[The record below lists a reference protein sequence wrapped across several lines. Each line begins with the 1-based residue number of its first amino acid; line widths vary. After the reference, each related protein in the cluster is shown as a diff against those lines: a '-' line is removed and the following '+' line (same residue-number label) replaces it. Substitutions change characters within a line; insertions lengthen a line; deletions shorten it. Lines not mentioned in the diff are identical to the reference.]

1 MSKIIFI
8 TSLTLWSMGRGH
20 GGPAFTQTVQK
31 YIREGW
37 EVYLVSD
44 EPSNAGYPKLD
55 CAHNIVLKKSPFY
68 RFSQKRKIGLFFRLL
83 DQWYTGRR
91 FQSVVSGLVKGSVND
106 TVLYAYEV
114 YGVPACKKLS
124 STYRLPLVTRFQGTV
139 LSGVQK
145 FNTHARLYY
154 HSHLRALSTPADLVI
169 MTDDGT
175 LGDQVLHSLHNDSP
189 TVFWKNGLELLSL
202 GYTVEQIEAMG
213 RQRRAA
219 LGLAEDDFMLLTVSR
234 LVGWKRVERSIHGL
248 QECAARIP
256 NAKLVVVGDGEARAS
271 LEALTRS
278 LGVEGRVIFTGS
290 VPHSEVYSYM
300 AAADVFLSLYD
311 LSNVGNPL
319 LEAMTL
325 GKCIIT
331 LDVGN
336 TAHEITD
343 RKTGIL
349 LTYETLDSL
358 GKCLVELYE
367 DPALRQKLGE
377 NAAAY
382 AREHYWTWE
391 DRMDAEL
398 QRVQALLSQPPV
410 CSLFSSVG

>member
-1 MSKIIFI
+1 MKRIIFV
-8 TSLTLWSMGRGH
+8 TGLTLWSMGKGH
-20 GGPAFTQTVQK
+20 GGPAFTQTIQK

-37 EVYLVSD
+37 EVYLISD
-44 EPSNAGYPKLD
+44 ESSNAGYPELD
-55 CAHNIVLKKSPFY
+55 HAHNIVLEKSPFY

-124 STYRLPLVTRFQGTV
+124 ITYCLPLVTRFQGTV
-139 LSGVQK
+139 LSGVKK

-154 HSHLRALSTPADLVI
+154 HSHLRALSTPADLII

-175 LGDQVLHSLHNDSP
+175 LGDQVLNFLHNSSP
-189 TVFWKNGLELLSL
+189 TAFWKNGLELLSL
-202 GYTVEQIEAMG
+202 SYTVEQIETMG

-219 LGLAEDDFMLLTVSR
+219 LGLDGDDFILLTVSR
-234 LVGWKRVERSIHGL
+234 LVGWKRVERAIHGL
-248 QECAARIP
+248 HQCAARIP
-256 NAKLVVVGDGEARAS
+256 KAKLVVVGDGDARAS
-271 LEALTRS
+271 LEALARS
-278 LGVEGRVIFTGS
+278 LGLEDRIIFTGS

-311 LSNVGNPL
+311 LTNVGNPL

-325 GKCIIT
+325 GKCIVT

-343 RKTGIL
+343 RQTGIL

-358 GKCLVELYE
+358 GERLMELYE
-367 DPALRQKLGE
+367 NPALRQELGE
-377 NAAAY
+377 NAGAY

-391 DRMDAEL
+391 ARMDAEL
-398 QRVQALLSQPPV
+398 QQVQGLLHNKE
-410 CSLFSSVG
+410 

>member
-44 EPSNAGYPKLD
+44 EPSNAGYPELD
-55 CAHNIVLKKSPFY
+55 RAHNIVLKKSPFY
-68 RFSQKRKIGLFFRLL
+68 QFSRKRKIGFFFRLL
-83 DQWYTGRR
+83 DQWYTGYR
-91 FQSVVSGLVKGSVND
+91 FRSVVSELVKGSPND
-106 TVLYAYEV
+106 TVLYAYEI

-124 STYRLPLVTRFQGTV
+124 STYHLPLVTRFQGTV
-139 LSGVQK
+139 LSGVKK
-145 FNTHARLYY
+145 FNAHARLYY
-154 HSHLRALSTPADLVI
+154 YSHLRALSTPADLVI

-175 LGDQVLHSLHNDSP
+175 LGDQVLNFLHNSSP
-189 TVFWKNGLELLSL
+189 IAFWKNGLELLSL
-202 GYTVEQIEAMG
+202 NYTVEQIETMG

-219 LGLAEDDFMLLTVSR
+219 LGLDEDDFMLLTVSR

-358 GKCLVELYE
+358 GERLVELYE
-367 DPALRQKLGE
+367 DPALRRKLGE
-377 NAAAY
+377 DAAAY

-391 DRMDAEL
+391 SRMDAEI
-398 QRVQALLSQPPV
+398 QRVQALFLQEHRM
-410 CSLFSSVG
+410 

>member
-1 MSKIIFI
+1 MPRVIFVSTI
-8 TSLTLWSMGRGH
+8 TLWSMGKGH

-44 EPSNAGYPKLD
+44 EPSNAGYPELD
-55 CAHNIVLKKSPFY
+55 RAHNIVLKKSPFY
-68 RFSQKRKIGLFFRLL
+68 QFSRKRKIGFFFRLL

-91 FQSVVSGLVKGSVND
+91 FRSVVSELVKGSPND
-106 TVLYAYEV
+106 TVLYAYEI

-124 STYRLPLVTRFQGTV
+124 STYHLPLVTRFQGTV
-139 LSGVQK
+139 LSGVKQ
-145 FNTHARLYY
+145 FNTYLRLYY
-154 HSHLRALSTPADLVI
+154 HPHLRALSTSADLVI

-175 LGDQVLHSLHNDSP
+175 LGDQVLHSLKNFSP

-202 GYTVEQIEAMG
+202 GYTAEQIEIMG
-213 RQRRAA
+213 RERRTA
-219 LGLAEDDFMLLTVSR
+219 LGLSEDTFMLLTVSR
-234 LVGWKRVERSIHGL
+234 LVGWKRVERAIHGL
-248 QECAARIP
+248 HQCAARIP
-256 NAKLVVVGDGEARAS
+256 KAKLVVVGDGDARAS
-271 LEALTRS
+271 LEELVRS
-278 LGVEGRVIFTGS
+278 LGLEGRVIFTGS
-290 VPHSEVYSYM
+290 MPHSEVYSYM

-325 GKCIIT
+325 GKCVVT

-336 TAHEITD
+336 TAHEIIN
-343 RKTGIL
+343 RQNGIL

-358 GKCLVELYE
+358 GECLVELYE

-398 QRVQALLSQPPV
+398 KRVQYLLSEKHTM
-410 CSLFSSVG
+410 